1 MIALTLDRIAE
12 ITQSRISG
20 PARPTDVVFGP
31 VVIDSRR
38 AEPGSLFVALGGE
51 RVDGHEYARSAVAAG
66 AAAVLGSRP
75 VAAPQ
80 LLTDGGDEGVVAALG
95 RLARAVAGELTG
107 ADVVGITGSSG
118 KTTTKDL
125 MAQVLGGVGPTVA
138 PSGSYNNEIGHPLT
152 VLRADADTR
161 FVVLEV
167 AARGIGHIAHL
178 CSLAPPRIGVV
189 LNVGSAHVGEFGSRE
204 AIARAKGELVES
216 LPSAAEGGIAV
227 LNADDD
233 AVIAMAGR
241 TAARVV
247 SYGLAPDADVRAED
261 VELDPAGRAGF
272 TLRVG
277 EQSAPVRLTLVGAHQ
292 VHNALAVAAVAAE
305 AGMDAAAIAAA
316 LAGAGPVSRW
326 RMEVSE
332 TPDGVTVVN
341 DAYNA
346 NPESVA
352 AALSTLEA
360 FGGHGARRTHAVLGV
375 MAELGDLSGEEHRR
389 AGAAAARTGVRTLV
403 VVGEEAA
410 PAAEGAAAEPGWD
423 GEVVRVGDAD
433 EAAAVLGSRLRP
445 QDVVMVKGSRVAGLE
460 RVAELL
466 APGEAPA
473 ATAREMSGEDAK

>member
-20 PARPTDVVFGP
+20 PARPSDVVFGP

-38 AEPGSLFVALGGE
+38 CEPGSLFVALGGE
-51 RVDGHEYARSAVAAG
+51 RVDGHDFARSAVAAG

-80 LLTDGGDEGVVAALG
+80 LLTDGGDEGVIAALG
-95 RLARAVAGELTG
+95 RLARAVTGELTG

-118 KTTTKDL
+118 KTTTKDM
-125 MAQVLGGVGPTVA
+125 MAQVLDRLGPTVA

-152 VLRADADTR
+152 VLRADSQTR
-161 FVVLEV
+161 FIVLEV

-178 CSLAPPRIGVV
+178 CDIAPPRIGVV

-204 AIARAKGELVES
+204 AIARAKGELVEA
-216 LPSAAEGGIAV
+216 LPSAAQGGVAV

-233 AVIAMAGR
+233 AVIAMAER

-247 SYGLAPDADVRAED
+247 SYGLAPDAHVRAED
-261 VELDPAGRAGF
+261 VELDASGRAGF
-272 TLRVG
+272 TLRIG
-277 EQSAPVRLTLVGAHQ
+277 ERSAPVRLALVGAHQ

-305 AGMDAAAIAAA
+305 TGMDPAEIAAA
-316 LAGAGPVSRW
+316 LAEAGPRSRW
-326 RMEVSE
+326 RMEVTE
-332 TPDGVTVVN
+332 APDGVTVVN

-360 FGGHGARRTHAVLGV
+360 FGGRDGRGTHAVLGV
-375 MAELGDLSGEEHRR
+375 MAELGETSVEEHRR
-389 AGAAAARTGVRTLV
+389 AGAMAARSGVRTLV
-403 VVGEEAA
+403 VVGEEAG
-410 PAAEGAAAEPGWD
+410 PMAEGAGAEPGWD
-423 GEVVRVGDAD
+423 GEVVRVRDAD
-433 EAAAVLGSRLRP
+433 EATAALRARLRGA
-445 QDVVMVKGSRVAGLE
+445 DVVMVKGSRVAGLE
-460 RVAELL
+460 KVAEELTEG
-466 APGEAPA
+466 APPA
-473 ATAREMSGEDAK
+473 QPAGEMSGEDAK

>member
-20 PARPTDVVFGP
+20 PARPSDVVFGP

-51 RVDGHEYARSAVAAG
+51 RVDGHDYARSAVAAG

-80 LLTDGGDEGVVAALG
+80 LLTDGGDEGVIAALG

-107 ADVVGITGSSG
+107 ADIVGITGSSG

-125 MAQVLGGVGPTVA
+125 MAQVLGGLGPTVA
-138 PSGSYNNEIGHPLT
+138 PSGSFNNEIGHPLT

-161 FVVLEV
+161 FIVLEV

-178 CSLAPPRIGVV
+178 CRIAPPRIGVV
-189 LNVGSAHVGEFGSRE
+189 LNVGSAHMGEFGSRE
-204 AIARAKGELVES
+204 AIAQAKGELVEA
-216 LPSAAEGGIAV
+216 LPAADEGGVAV

-233 AVIAMAGR
+233 AVIGMAGR

-247 SYGLAPDADVRAED
+247 SYGLAPGAHVRAED
-261 VELDPAGRAGF
+261 VELDAAGRAAF
-272 TLRVG
+272 TLHIGGR
-277 EQSAPVRLTLVGAHQ
+277 SAPVRLALVGAHQ

-305 AGMDAAAIAAA
+305 TGMEPADIAAA
-316 LAGAGPVSRW
+316 LAEAGPLSRW
-326 RMEVSE
+326 RMEVAE
-332 TPDGVTVVN
+332 APGGVTVVN

-352 AALSTLEA
+352 AALNTLEA
-360 FGGHGARRTHAVLGV
+360 IGGQGARRTHAVLGV
-375 MAELGDLSGEEHRR
+375 MAELGEKSAEEHRR
-389 AGAAAARTGVRTLV
+389 AGALAARSGVATLV

-410 PAAEGAAAEPGWD
+410 PAAEGAGAEPDWA
-423 GEVVRVGDAD
+423 GEVLRVRDAD
-433 EAAAVLGSRLRP
+433 EAAAALRARLR
-445 QDVVMVKGSRVAGLE
+445 QEDVVMVKGSRVAGLE
-460 RVAELL
+460 KVAELL
-466 APGEAPA
+466 TEGDPPAEPAPG
-473 ATAREMSGEDAK
+473 MSGEDAK